1 MEDLKMDVSSFNS
14 EEVVQLLLN
23 ALKISNDKCQVLSN
37 TVTNLHNQR
46 QEIDLAKTKITLEK
60 NHIIDSLKT
69 KINLLNTELV
79 ENKKSLE
86 DLKLKS
92 AIERQQLVDN
102 QTSAIEELERNQK
115 DVLSAKDT
123 IISQRENDIEEK
135 QNTINQLNEKL
146 INTQKTNSV

>member
-86 DLKLKS
+86 DVNQQVYLNHTYLKKFDAFGFEYDADHEFKYLLKDKNGS
-92 AIERQQLVDN
+92 Y
-102 QTSAIEELERNQK
+102 
-115 DVLSAKDT
+115 
-123 IISQRENDIEEK
+123 ENEY
-135 QNTINQLNEKL
+135 TLNDHNEFVPGITHK
-146 INTQKTNSV
+146 K